1 MKMRSMLFV
10 PSDSERKLEVA
21 GTSMADALILD
32 IEDSVAFGRKPIARQ
47 LAATYLSDTCGR
59 RTWQGYVRINPL
71 TSSEALLDLAA
82 VVGPGLD
89 GIVLPKA
96 DGAEDVIRLGAFLDA
111 LEILAGMKQG
121 TVQIV
126 VVATET
132 AKSMLSLHSFAS
144 PLFRL
149 AGMTWGAEDLSVALG
164 AVTNREQNGQ
174 YSHAYLMARS
184 MCLFAAAAAETS
196 AIDTLYANYRDGDG
210 LASDCGESRRR
221 GFVGRLAIH
230 PDQVECI
237 NRCYTP
243 SAEDVAL
250 AQAIVDAFAV
260 TPDIGTI
267 GIDGKMYDR
276 PHVLQ
281 AMKTLAAAKIGST

>member
-1 MKMRSMLFV
+1 MKLRSMLFV
-10 PSDSERKLEVA
+10 PSDNERKLENA
-21 GTSMADALILD
+21 RASIADALILD
-32 IEDSVAFGRKPIARQ
+32 LEDAVAIGRKPIARQ

-59 RTWQGYVRINPL
+59 RKWQGFVRINPL
-71 TSSEALLDLAA
+71 SSSEALLDLAA
-82 VVGPGLD
+82 VVAPGLD
-89 GIVLPKA
+89 GVVLPKA
-96 DGAEDVIRLGAFLDA
+96 DGAEDVIRLGAYLDA
-111 LEILAGMKQG
+111 LEIRAGMKIG
-121 TVQIV
+121 TVRIV

-132 AKSMLSLHSFAS
+132 AKGMLNLHSYAQRIH
-144 PLFRL
+144 RL
-149 AGMTWGAEDLSVALG
+149 VGLTWGAEDLSAILG
-164 AVTNREQNGQ
+164 AITNREQDGQ

-184 MCLFAAAAAETS
+184 MSLFAAGAAETS

-243 SAEDVAL
+243 STEDVAL
-250 AQAIVDAFAV
+250 AQTIVDAFTAA
-260 TPDIGTI
+260 PDIGTI

-276 PHVLQ
+276 PHLLQ
-281 AMKTLAAAKIGST
+281 ALKTLAAAEIGNT